1 MKKTSINIIRCVF
14 FFILLLGIFIYL
26 SKVFTT
32 SKVEEY
38 PVRNGFFQNIDAEND
53 NTIDNL
59 FIGDSSVMHSII
71 PVQLWKEQK
80 MTSYVMSYSVM
91 KPQEAYFD
99 LKKVFKKQSPKYVF
113 IESQFMVKYTKDSN
127 KYLTDKTQN
136 LCDYGDDQITGEIS
150 YYVPVMKYKSSWS
163 NTRLSDLK
171 LSHPSTIN
179 SIYKGYK
186 YAPEV
191 QAFTSEHGC
200 DDNGKIKFKDS
211 GYEYFKKIYNMCK
224 EHNCEVVLMNMPQG
238 TTWNKEMHNF
248 VQKLAD
254 EFDVKYI
261 DFDVNLDKLIPTFSW
276 NTDTKDGGGHL
287 NYSGATK
294 LTKSIEKFMINELHI
309 QQTKLSQKDVDKW
322 NKDTKDFYNSI
333 K

>member
-1 MKKTSINIIRCVF
+1 MKKTSINIIRCVC

-80 MTSYVMSYSVM
+80 MNSYVMSYSVM

-113 IESQFMVKYTKDSN
+113 IESQFMVTYAKDRN
-127 KYLTDKTQN
+127 EYLTDKTQN

-163 NTRLSDLK
+163 NTRLFDLK

-191 QAFTSEHGC
+191 KAFTGKHGC

-238 TTWNKEMHNF
+238 AAWNKKMHNF

-254 EFDVKYI
+254 EFNVKYI
-261 DFDVNLDKLIPTFSW
+261 DFDVDLDKLIPTFSW
-276 NTDTKDGGGHL
+276 KTDTKDGGGHL

-294 LTKSIEKFMINELHI
+294 LTKSMEKFMANELNT

-322 NKDTKDFYNSI
+322 NKDTKDFYNS
-333 K
+333 KK

>member
-1 MKKTSINIIRCVF
+1 
-14 FFILLLGIFIYL
+14 
-26 SKVFTT
+26 
-32 SKVEEY
+32 
-38 PVRNGFFQNIDAEND
+38 
-53 NTIDNL
+53 
-59 FIGDSSVMHSII
+59 
-71 PVQLWKEQK
+71 
-80 MTSYVMSYSVM
+80 
-91 KPQEAYFD
+91 
-99 LKKVFKKQSPKYVF
+99 
-113 IESQFMVKYTKDSN
+113 
-127 KYLTDKTQN
+127 
-136 LCDYGDDQITGEIS
+136 
-150 YYVPVMKYKSSWS
+150 MKYKSSWS